1 MKSLNNYTNIITER
15 KFPMKGREHKMMT
28 KEQYTEKIT
37 ELLNNCDNMA
47 VIDLIYQLLQKAQ

>member
-1 MKSLNNYTNIITER
+1 
-15 KFPMKGREHKMMT
+15 MMT

-47 VIDLIYQLLQKAQ
+47 VIDLIYQLLQKTQ